1 MLIIKILDAITN
13 NPNEKKKKKNKAKF
27 SKINLREKG

>member
-1 MLIIKILDAITN
+1 MLIIKILDATTN
-13 NPNEKKKKKNKAKF
+13 NPNEKKKKAKF